1 MGSHRK
7 SVPSPSPP
15 PDLVVVGAGVV
26 GLAVA
31 RDAARR
37 GMNVT
42 VLERGRPGRESSWA
56 AAGMLSPLGEARE
69 GGALLELGLAGLE
82 AWPEWIRS
90 LEAETDLDVDF
101 RRCGKLRVAFT
112 TEEANDLEARRGW
125 AQERGISHRLLSGPE
140 ARGEVPLLPESV
152 LAGLL
157 VEQDHRVENRLV
169 TEALLKSA
177 GALGVEILEGTAVR
191 RVTVEGGRARGVV
204 LDDGSA
210 LPAGKV
216 LVAAGAWS
224 GALGG
229 LPFPLPVRPVRGQ
242 ILSLVPD
249 RLPSERIL
257 ESDRV
262 YLVPRGDGR
271 VIVGATQEEVG
282 FDRSLTAGGIGG
294 LLEGAMELVPELAG
308 ARVHEMGS
316 GLRPGTPDGNPVLG
330 PFPGSEGLLVATGHF
345 RNGILL
351 AAVTARA
358 LGAMAA
364 GDEGPALPPDFLPD
378 RFADSPDPRGAFAEE
393 GER

>member
-1 MGSHRK
+1 MGSQRK
-7 SVPSPSPP
+7 SLSPPSPA

-37 GMNVT
+37 GMKVT
-42 VLERGRPGRESSWA
+42 VVERGRPGRESSWA
-56 AAGMLSPLGEARE
+56 AAGMLSPLGEATE
-69 GGALLELGLAGLE
+69 GGAFLELGLAGLE
-82 AWPEWIRS
+82 AWPDWIRS
-90 LEAETDLDVDF
+90 LEAESEVEVDF

-112 TEEANDLEARRGW
+112 TAEAHDLEARRGW
-125 AQERGISHRLLSGPE
+125 AEERGVSHRLLSGPE
-140 ARGEVPLLPESV
+140 ARDEVPLLPEAI

-157 VEQDHRVENRLV
+157 VEQDHRVDSRLV
-169 TEALLKSA
+169 TEALLRSA
-177 GALGVEILEGTAVR
+177 RSLGVEILEGTGVR
-191 RVTVEGGRARGVV
+191 RVVVEGGRARGVV
-204 LDDGSA
+204 LDDGSS
-210 LPAGKV
+210 LPAGAV
-216 LVAAGAWS
+216 MVAAGAWT
-224 GALGG
+224 GALEG
-229 LPFPLPVRPVRGQ
+229 LPFPLPIRPVRGQ
-242 ILSLVPD
+242 ILSLVPN

-262 YLVPRGDGR
+262 YLVPRSDGR
-271 VIVGATQEEVG
+271 LIVGATQEEVG

-294 LLEGAMELVPELAG
+294 LLEGAMTLVPELAA
-308 ARVHEMGS
+308 ARVHEMWS

-330 PFPGSEGLLVATGHF
+330 PFPGTGGLLVATGHF

-358 LGAMAA
+358 LGAIAA

-378 RFADSPDPRGAFAEE
+378 RFAHSPDARGAFAEE